1 MSQFVDLVVLKERQH
16 AKIVIYEL
24 LPYETDVL
32 PLVQLQLIGWVRWNI
47 DSPCHQFI
55 AE

>member
-1 MSQFVDLVVLKERQH
+1 MSEFVDLVVLKERQH

-24 LPYETDVL
+24 LSYETDVL
-32 PLVQLQLIGWVRWNI
+32 PFMQLQLIGWVRWSI
-47 DSPCHQFI
+47 GSPCHQFI